1 MANHEPVGYDPD
13 DPPRGMTCPAVDFE
27 MIDNQDSGARGGR
40 VTAETVKNDYTK
52 KKRVRVYPVLIPAD
66 EVPNPILA
74 EEEIREKCDSCAG
87 TGDDPDDEDETC
99 YFCQGTGE
107 LQSSYDWS
115 DLEMSRGRAVPP
127 AKILVDKQGVLH
139 ILDGNHRITFWNN
152 QGYDLIPAWV
162 IDERPKRPRK

>member
-1 MANHEPVGYDPD
+1 MTGPVGYDPD
-13 DPPRGMTCPAVDFE
+13 DPPRGMRYPAVDFE
-27 MIDNQDSGARGGR
+27 KPDNHDTGTKR
-40 VTAETVKNDYTK
+40 VTAESIKATWTR

-74 EEEIREKCDSCAG
+74 EEEIREKCIDCGG
-87 TGDDPDDEDETC
+87 TGNDPDNEDETC
-99 YFCQGTGE
+99 YFCQGTG
-107 LQSSYDWS
+107 QVASSYDWS
-115 DLEMSRGRAVPP
+115 DLQESHRKSIPP